1 MKNIVKFIIPLL
13 LVIALPIIFFVQK
26 NENEIQKIDRVT
38 QKVFDQF
45 NPTGLS
51 VAIVQNGNIIY
62 DKALGYKNAEK
73 IKFLDKNDIFNI
85 ASCTKAFTA
94 AAIGKLVQDELIS
107 WDDKVIDYLP
117 EFKLKD
123 ECVTK
128 NLTIKDILTHRSGLG
143 TFYGDLLWYH
153 TTYSND
159 EILHRMK
166 HLPITKQFRAE
177 YGYQN
182 NMYMLAGEIIEKVT
196 DQSWENFIKQNFL
209 IPLEMNDTRTSSDDF
224 DGTES
229 LAFPHYNDSL
239 LNPYYFAGGK
249 PAASIWSN
257 PRDLSHWVTMFL
269 NNGQWKNTQIL
280 APEIIK
286 SLITP
291 ETILNVSDER
301 ESFGIHF
308 RAYTP
313 GWVAYDY
320 SGYKILEHSGSMPG
334 FISKVVF
341 LPEKNT
347 GIIIL
352 NNGFNLH
359 CNNALLFSYLDII
372 LEKEINNWT
381 AYYLQEQRNFNDYR
395 KQLNNKRIANRKINT
410 KPSLK
415 LSKYAGTYEDIMYG
429 IAKVY
434 LENEELNI
442 TFLPSSKF
450 LHSKMGHWEDN
461 HFKVNFNDVYLPFGI
476 IQFDVDTLSNQVNG
490 FKINLPNNDFHF
502 HNLDFKKLNK

>member
-1 MKNIVKFIIPLL
+1 
-13 LVIALPIIFFVQK
+13 
-26 NENEIQKIDRVT
+26 
-38 QKVFDQF
+38 
-45 NPTGLS
+45 
-51 VAIVQNGNIIY
+51 
-62 DKALGYKNAEK
+62 
-73 IKFLDKNDIFNI
+73 
-85 ASCTKAFTA
+85 
-94 AAIGKLVQDELIS
+94 
-107 WDDKVIDYLP
+107 
-117 EFKLKD
+117 
-123 ECVTK
+123 
-128 NLTIKDILTHRSGLG
+128 
-143 TFYGDLLWYH
+143 
-153 TTYSND
+153 
-159 EILHRMK
+159 
-166 HLPITKQFRAE
+166 
-177 YGYQN
+177 
-182 NMYMLAGEIIEKVT
+182 
-196 DQSWENFIKQNFL
+196 L

-257 PRDLSHWVTMFL
+257 PRDLSHWVTIFL